1 VTDDAD
7 EEPAPEPV
15 EEPDQEATEEADQET
30 DGEDDQPEIEA
41 DERADV
47 DALREQVSEVSDEV
61 AEDDGLESE
70 ENADTE
76 AEDGAESAESAPDT
90 DDSGDS
96 MGDMYVGI
104 VGVLAIAMAEELG
117 DGETSQSADDIAAML
132 RGERGSPI
140 NVAANV
146 DQLLEESG
154 RGADLP
160 PGKAVV
166 IGTVVAVGMVLL
178 QETDLANSLVS
189 ELLSGGEV

>member
-1 VTDDAD
+1 VSDDDGD
-7 EEPAPEPV
+7 EEEVEGAVEEV
-15 EEPDQEATEEADQET
+15 EEPQDGAD
-30 DGEDDQPEIEA
+30 DEDNRPEIEA

-61 AEDDGLESE
+61 AEDDGLEPDD
-70 ENADTE
+70 ADDEDAAT
-76 AEDGAESAESAPDT
+76 EDGDESAERAPDT
-90 DDSGDS
+90 GDTGDS
-96 MGDMYVGI
+96 VGDMYVGV
-104 VGVLAIAMAEELG
+104 VGVLAIAIAEELG
-117 DGETSQSADDIAAML
+117 DGETDQDADDIAAML

-189 ELLSGGEV
+189 ELLSGDF